1 VYLQDRQL
9 RLDGLERRLVQGLER
24 NVSLRKEK
32 LARTA
37 AALDAMSPLKVLGR
51 GYSLTTDRDG
61 QLVTEAG
68 QVQEGD
74 PLNIQLKAG
83 SLRCSVIERSLPD
96 GK

>member
-1 VYLQDRQL
+1 
-9 RLDGLERRLVQGLER
+9 
-24 NVSLRKEK
+24 
-32 LARTA
+32 
-37 AALDAMSPLKVLGR
+37 MSPLKVLGR

-61 QLVTEAG
+61 QLITEAG

-74 PLNIQLKAG
+74 SLNIQLKAG